1 MSNPSQQVSSS
12 NNLIY
17 ERLKQAIDLNLR
29 RQIFIAACDDLWL
42 RDCLAARLEA
52 ELATPVT
59 GAMLQ
64 DPVDYPRFVSLALNL
79 SDPNLWAAIAGW
91 MTQHP
96 PRPNAR
102 GYSRLPGFQILGVE
116 HLTRQ
121 SAGVQWSFLSYL
133 RAIESHLQIW
143 ESTLLLWVSRPWLS
157 SIEQSA
163 PEFWQWRTGVFEFEG
178 EPTPA
183 REEFIESEDVD
194 DSEDFSQRRR
204 FRDKGEWEPKL
215 LIPSASAKLIFPYT
229 FSEAEWEAKG
239 EMPEVLIP
247 EFPIV
252 GEERKQEQ
260 DLRRTIAET
269 GLFEQNTALQPANSA
284 NNPTSEL
291 PAATAEE
298 VSVSDVPIAGEETVS
313 IPDVPA
319 QELPEAGQISLEL
332 KDLVLAAAAEEFAAE
347 NKTPSAENFEPLQT
361 LEYIE
366 LLQVRQSSPVE
377 LAVAYL
383 SLGNFYRDRTQ
394 AGDATALNLIIA
406 IRAIEQAIDC
416 IERDLADRTDSP
428 QTISGAIDLPIQ
440 NLLTL
445 GADGSNGLPPM
456 SDLFNDLGTLYWMLS
471 RDRTEGLATSDPVI
485 CLERSIVL
493 YREGLSQI
501 DAPGEPQIRAR
512 LNKNL
517 GIAAADLARYQDKT
531 ENLQVAIAAYKQAL
545 QDLDPQVEP
554 KQHAAAQNNL
564 ATAYWNLAQDS
575 EPVAN
580 LKNAIAAYTQSLSCY
595 SPEREP
601 LNYAGVQNNLG
612 TACWNLCQHEP
623 SEILLVRAIAAY
635 REALKYRTRELV
647 PAACAATH
655 NNLGTAHWHL
665 ANNFQQKQARTESLL
680 RAIDSYETALDI
692 AKEFDRSQLT
702 FDISAARNNLAL
714 AHYQL
719 ATDPDFPW
727 DKAAQTRH
735 LEAALQQQLQAWAAG
750 EWQHQNTPLTHHT
763 DKLSTRTPG
772 NPQSSDSRQT
782 ALNGIVKTIRAF
794 YSECGLQGQNLALSQ
809 VPGDLLPE
817 ILRKL

>member
-1 MSNPSQQVSSS
+1 MSNSSQQVSSS
-12 NNLIY
+12 NHQIY

-52 ELATPVT
+52 ELAAPEI
-59 GAMLQ
+59 GNIPR
-64 DPVDYPRFVSLALNL
+64 DPVYYPRFVSLAIDLG
-79 SDPNLWAAIAGW
+79 DPNLWAAIAGW

-121 SAGVQWSFLSYL
+121 SAAVQWSFLSYL
-133 RAIESHLQIW
+133 RAIESHLQMW

-183 REEFIESEDVD
+183 REEFIESEDLH
-194 DSEDFSQRRR
+194 DSEDFGERR
-204 FRDKGEWEPKL
+204 FRDDRGWGQKL
-215 LIPSASAKLIFPYT
+215 LIPSLSEQLIFPHT
-229 FSEAEWEAKG
+229 PNAGEWEAADRMKQA
-239 EMPEVLIP
+239 LIP
-247 EFPIV
+247 DFPPE
-252 GEERKQEQ
+252 GEDRMK
-260 DLRRTIAET
+260 
-269 GLFEQNTALQPANSA
+269 
-284 NNPTSEL
+284 
-291 PAATAEE
+291 AA
-298 VSVSDVPIAGEETVS
+298 S
-313 IPDVPA
+313 IPDVPTTSEDREEA
-319 QELPEAGQISLEL
+319 APVADFQDETEDEAGSISFEL
-332 KDLVLAAAAEEFAAE
+332 KDLVLAAASEEFAAA
-347 NKTPSAENFEPLQT
+347 NQTPSADNFEPLQT
-361 LEYIE
+361 LQYIE
-366 LLQVRQSSPVE
+366 LLQVNQSSPAE
-377 LAVAYL
+377 LAAAYL
-383 SLGNFYRDRTQ
+383 SLGNFWRDRIQ

-416 IERDLADRTDSP
+416 IELDRTYQNHSP
-428 QTISGAIDLPIQ
+428 QTPSGALATQ
-440 NLLTL
+440 NLLNL
-445 GADGSNGLPPM
+445 DYFESNSLPPV
-456 SDLFNDLGTLYWMLS
+456 SDVLNDLGTLYWMLS
-471 RDRTEGLATSDPVI
+471 RDRTEAAAASDPVL
-485 CLERSIVL
+485 CLERSIDL

-501 DAPGEPQIRAR
+501 DAPGDSQIRAR
-512 LNKNL
+512 LHKNL
-517 GIAAADLARYQDKT
+517 GIAAADLARYQDRT

-545 QDLDPQVEP
+545 LDLDPKVEP

-575 EPVAN
+575 EPATN
-580 LKNAIAAYTQSLSCY
+580 LKSAIAAYTQALSCY

-647 PAACAATH
+647 PVACAATH

-665 ANNFQQKQARTESLL
+665 AHNFQQKQARTESLL
-680 RAIDSYETALDI
+680 RAIDSYEAALDI
-692 AKEFDRSQLT
+692 ATEFDRSQLS
-702 FDISAARNNLAL
+702 FDIEAARSNLAL

-719 ATDPDFPW
+719 ATDPDFPS

-735 LEAALQQQLQAWAAG
+735 LEAALQQQLQALAAG
-750 EWQHQNTPLTHHT
+750 EEHSQNTALTPNEN
-763 DKLSTRTPG
+763 KLNT
-772 NPQSSDSRQT
+772 QSPANLPSGDARQT

-817 ILRKL
+817 ILRRL

>member
-1 MSNPSQQVSSS
+1 MSNSSQQVSSS
-12 NNLIY
+12 NHLIY

-52 ELATPVT
+52 ELATPDT
-59 GAMLQ
+59 GNLPR
-64 DPVDYPRFVSLALNL
+64 DPVYYPRFVSLAIDLG
-79 SDPNLWAAIAGW
+79 DPNLWAAIAGW

-121 SAGVQWSFLSYL
+121 PAGVQWSFLSYL
-133 RAIESHLQIW
+133 RAIESHLQMW

-183 REEFIESEDVD
+183 REEFIESEDLR
-194 DSEDFSQRRR
+194 DSEDFGERRR
-204 FRDKGEWEPKL
+204 FRDERGWGQKL
-215 LIPSASAKLIFPYT
+215 LIPSLSEQLIFPYT
-229 FSEAEWEAKG
+229 PNAGEWEAADRMKAA
-239 EMPEVLIP
+239 LIP
-247 EFPIV
+247 DFP
-252 GEERKQEQ
+252 GEGEDRMK
-260 DLRRTIAET
+260 
-269 GLFEQNTALQPANSA
+269 
-284 NNPTSEL
+284 
-291 PAATAEE
+291 AA
-298 VSVSDVPIAGEETVS
+298 SV
-313 IPDVPA
+313 PDVPSA
-319 QELPEAGQISLEL
+319 GEDMEEAASVADFPSTSEDREEAASVAEFQDEAEDEAGSISFEL
-332 KDLVLAAAAEEFAAE
+332 KDLVLAAASEEFAAA
-347 NKTPSAENFEPLQT
+347 NQTPSADNFEPLQT
-361 LEYIE
+361 LQYIE
-366 LLQVRQSSPVE
+366 LLQVNQSSPAE
-377 LAVAYL
+377 LAAAYL
-383 SLGNFYRDRTQ
+383 SLGNFWRDRIQ
-394 AGDATALNLIIA
+394 AGDATALNLIVA

-416 IERDLADRTDSP
+416 IELDRTYQNHSP
-428 QTISGAIDLPIQ
+428 QTPSGAIATQ

-445 GADGSNGLPPM
+445 ADFESNSLPPV
-456 SDLFNDLGTLYWMLS
+456 SDVLNDLGTLYWMLS
-471 RDRTEGLATSDPVI
+471 RDRAEAFAASNPVL
-485 CLERSIVL
+485 CLERSIAL
-493 YREGLSQI
+493 YREGLSQT
-501 DAPGEPQIRAR
+501 DAASPQIRAR

-531 ENLQVAIAAYKQAL
+531 ENLLLAIAAYKQAL
-545 QDLDPQVEP
+545 LDLDPAVEP

-575 EPVAN
+575 EPAAN
-580 LKNAIAAYTQSLSCY
+580 LKSAIAAYTRALSCY

-665 ANNFQQKQARTESLL
+665 AHNFQQKQARTESLL
-680 RAIDSYETALDI
+680 RAIDSYEAALDI
-692 AKEFDRSQLT
+692 AREFDRSQLT
-702 FDISAARNNLAL
+702 FDMEAARSNLAL

-719 ATDPDFPW
+719 ATDPDFPS

-735 LEAALQQQLQAWAAG
+735 LEAALQHQLQAWAAG
-750 EWQHQNTPLTHHT
+750 EDRSQNTALTPNKN
-763 DKLSTRTPG
+763 KLNT
-772 NPQSSDSRQT
+772 QSPANLPSGDARQT

-817 ILRKL
+817 ILRRL